1 MEGDGDV
8 DLFLV
13 KEWDTIALVD
23 LYRAGGWWK
32 EGWDPAHI
40 PFLIRSTFL
49 FLVAVDRQSG
59 RTVGMG
65 RAISDGISD
74 AYIQDLVVLPEFRR
88 KGIGKAIVRRLV
100 EVCKSRG
107 LTWIGLVAEP
117 GTLDFYEGTGF
128 QTRFPGRATA
138 LYRSLCPVS
147 SGTQ

>member
-1 MEGDGDV
+1 MEGDGNV

-128 QTRFPGRATA
+128 DRMDGYVFMLHREEK
-138 LYRSLCPVS
+138 
-147 SGTQ
+147 SGC